1 VRLSHTMSRLLE
13 DPSFYPSRQESV
25 FCFRESRKT
34 IFAFEREEP
43 IFCFRGSRDGGR
55 CFGYKGFPN
64 MVLYHATGDWTG
76 RDKRGESVRSLRS
89 PSSRGIAPPLLTLS
103 RETSVAGRSISQ
115 LLATRDTAT
124 LISHSCFT
132 CCQNAGQFM
141 YSCIPYSGW
150 I

>member
-1 VRLSHTMSRLLE
+1 MRLSHTMSRLLE

-103 RETSVAGRSISQ
+103 RETSDADLSITHKTSSVDVPSIPPLNIFSKGRGEKRNQ
-115 LLATRDTAT
+115 QDRL
-124 LISHSCFT
+124 
-132 CCQNAGQFM
+132 
-141 YSCIPYSGW
+141 P
-150 I
+150 